1 MNLDAWLTNEPQLQL
16 FPATILCQK
25 AQPLIATKEK
35 IGIVAERMF
44 KMMYANKGIGL
55 AANQINL
62 PYRIFVMNKTGD
74 PSQTEE
80 EHVFVNPVIIKL
92 GRQIRSFTEG
102 CLSLPG
108 INADVDRPFSVVI
121 EYHDLAGK
129 KHKANYA
136 SLFARAILHENDH
149 LDGILFIDRLTKKEK
164 EKIKLDFLLSKFM
177 TSSSRQESPSH
188 TPQCVTFDFSI
199 IH

>member
-1 MNLDAWLTNEPQLQL
+1 MTLDQWLESEPQLQL
-16 FPATILCQK
+16 FPSTILCKK
-25 AQPLIATKEK
+25 AQPLTAPKEK
-35 IGIVAERMF
+35 IGTVAERMF
-44 KMMYANKGIGL
+44 KMMYANRGIGL

-74 PSQTEE
+74 PAQTAE
-80 EHVFVNPVIIKL
+80 EHVFVNPTIVKL
-92 GRQIRSFTEG
+92 GRQIRAFNEG

-121 EYHDLAGK
+121 EYNDLSGK
-129 KHKANYA
+129 KHKSNYA
-136 SLFARAILHENDH
+136 SLFARAVQHEADH

-164 EKIKLDFLLSKFM
+164 ERIKLDSLLSKFM
-177 TSSSRQESPSH
+177 TSSSRQES
-188 TPQCVTFDFSI
+188 TPVSTVSFDFNI